1 VTGATG
7 LRALRPGGRRQ
18 ARFCRHRRGNAA
30 RRLGSRT
37 RDRGS
42 TRRDGGR
49 VDGQTQG
56 SPIYDQLVRERGDVL
71 VQVRVAYDKA
81 RAQVEQD
88 VRDLSRRSE
97 GPGNW
102 FS

>member
-1 VTGATG
+1 M
-7 LRALRPGGRRQ
+7 
-18 ARFCRHRRGNAA
+18 
-30 RRLGSRT
+30 
-37 RDRGS
+37 
-42 TRRDGGR
+42 
-49 VDGQTQG
+49 DGQTPG

-81 RAQVEQD
+81 RAQVEQE

-97 GPGNW
+97 DPGNW